1 MVHNKAGISDSRY
14 HTDSQKLH
22 EEGELGWRLVAK
34 QIVDM
39 QTVGTLKQ
47 LKQCALDTDLPTG
60 CIYRLCRQLMLLAGF
75 LYFFVRLHHLKFS
88 IKFSYCHLTFPHRAF
103 RINELKT
110 EVTNRIAMLEKR
122 VEREWSI

>member
-1 MVHNKAGISDSRY
+1 MVHNKAGIGDSRY

-22 EEGELGWRLVAK
+22 EEEEIGWRLVAK

-47 LKQCALDTDLPTG
+47 LKQCALYTDLPTG
-60 CIYRLCRQLMLLAGF
+60 CIYRLRRQLMLVCF
-75 LYFFVRLHHLKFS
+75 LYFFVRLHHLTFS
-88 IKFSYCHLTFPHRAF
+88 IKFSYCHLPFPHRAF

-122 VEREWSI
+122 VECEWSI